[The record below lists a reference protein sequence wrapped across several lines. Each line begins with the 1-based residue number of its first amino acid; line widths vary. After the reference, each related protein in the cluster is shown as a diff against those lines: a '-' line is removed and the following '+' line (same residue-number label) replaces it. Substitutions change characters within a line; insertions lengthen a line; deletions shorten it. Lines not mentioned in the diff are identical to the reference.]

1 MLKIFSTVEVLERE
15 RRGRGPAGRGVLKD
29 MQVFSIFTVDV
40 KGKWRNH
47 RWI

>member
-1 MLKIFSTVEVLERE
+1 V
-15 RRGRGPAGRGVLKD
+15 GAAGGGGVLKD

-40 KGKWRNH
+40 KGKWSNR